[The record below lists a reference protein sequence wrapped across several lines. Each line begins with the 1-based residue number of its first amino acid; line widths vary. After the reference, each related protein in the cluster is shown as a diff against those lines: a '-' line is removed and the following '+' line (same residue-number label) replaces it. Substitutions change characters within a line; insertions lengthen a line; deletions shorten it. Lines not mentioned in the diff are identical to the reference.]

1 VCKPKEEIMKQ
12 ERRKE
17 ATPEHEQDLR
27 EQPPETQVRF
37 DGQDS
42 RDSGFDRYA
51 DSLRGKSDGEILSR
65 YEF

>member
-1 VCKPKEEIMKQ
+1 MKQ

-17 ATPEHEQDLR
+17 ATPERDPDLR

-37 DGQDS
+37 DGQDA
-42 RDSGFDRYA
+42 RDKDAGFDRYA